1 MLSQIPVIDPFG
13 VAGDPQMP
21 FLAQALDPQ
30 EVRRQLEQPSACL
43 AGPDTPI
50 DLRAIRV
57 VRHKPGRRCLIEY
70 DLVIERRGAPPEAL
84 TLVGKAKA
92 RGLDEPSY
100 QVLAALWVAEFG
112 AESHDGV
119 SVPEPIGTL
128 PAFQMWLQRKV
139 RGTLATRLLV
149 DAGGSA
155 LARRIV
161 EAAHKLH
168 QAGIPPH
175 RRHTMADE
183 LRILHERLARVAQ
196 MEPRWE
202 PRLDRIL
209 DACDRLGA
217 DTPERQTCGIHR
229 DFYPD
234 QVIVSGSC
242 LYLLD
247 LDLYTAGDPA
257 LDIGN
262 FIGHLT
268 ELSLRTLGDPQGL
281 ADREAAMAE
290 RFAELAGAATLGAV
304 GAYTTLTLVR
314 HVYLST
320 QFLERRPFT
329 ATLLELCEQRLGC
342 GRTPHSFPI
351 G

>member
-1 MLSQIPVIDPFG
+1 MSRASCVHLSGGGRMLSQVPVIDPFG

-30 EVRRQLEQPSACL
+30 EVRHQLEQHSARL
-43 AGPDTPI
+43 AGPDTSI

-100 QVLAALWVAEFG
+100 QLLAALWAAGFG

-139 RGTLATRLLV
+139 LGTLATRLLV

-155 LARRIV
+155 LARRVV
-161 EAAHKLH
+161 EAVHKLH
-168 QAGIPPH
+168 QAGIPTR

-183 LRILHERLARVAQ
+183 LRILHERLALLAW

-202 PRLDRIL
+202 RRIERLRA
-209 DACDRLGA
+209 ACDRLGTQ
-217 DTPERQTCGIHR
+217 TPQ
-229 DFYPD
+229 
-234 QVIVSGSC
+234 
-242 LYLLD
+242 
-247 LDLYTAGDPA
+247 
-257 LDIGN
+257 
-262 FIGHLT
+262 
-268 ELSLRTLGDPQGL
+268 
-281 ADREAAMAE
+281 
-290 RFAELAGAATLGAV
+290 
-304 GAYTTLTLVR
+304 
-314 HVYLST
+314 
-320 QFLERRPFT
+320 
-329 ATLLELCEQRLGC
+329 
-342 GRTPHSFPI
+342 
-351 G
+351 